1 MEYKAAITLVFA
13 VLVYCGIASASWHE
27 ERNYDGR
34 NVARTIHANDDMND
48 LTTEK
53 STWYKL

>member
-48 LTTEK
+48 LTTAGIK
-53 STWYKL
+53 